1 LLKQAHTSSDQLFY
15 SSAEPNLT
23 LVFHLIPPTFCEDD
37 PWGQLAWIIVAIITH
52 GTRIVN
58 ENDFPLFAC
67 YRLALEVTKK
77 G

>member
-1 LLKQAHTSSDQLFY
+1 
-15 SSAEPNLT
+15 
-23 LVFHLIPPTFCEDD
+23 LIPPTFCEDD

-67 YRLALEVTKK
+67 YRLAQEVTKK
-77 G
+77 S